1 MKYLIKTVETYRV
14 ASEDEAKQV
23 IEAAKKDGTYFLS
36 KYNSEY
42 KCTKVKGEVADE
54 WYRVT
59 LTKEFTSE
67 KEPDSYADVSYS
79 VSGFPTKEKAIDNI
93 AEDEE
98 DNF

>member
-23 IEAAKKDGTYFLS
+23 IEAAKKDGNYFLS

-42 KCTKVKGEVADE
+42 KCTKAKGEVVDE

-67 KEPDSYADVSYS
+67 KEPDCCTDVSYS
-79 VSGFPTKEKAIDNI
+79 VTAFEKAVDNI
-93 AEDEE
+93 DEDEGE
-98 DNF
+98 NY

>member
-14 ASEDEAKQV
+14 ASENEAKQV
-23 IEAAKKDGTYFLS
+23 IEDAKKDGNYFLS

-42 KCTKVKGEVADE
+42 KCTKAKGEVVDE

-67 KEPDSYADVSYS
+67 KEPDSYADISYS
-79 VSGFPTKEKAIDNI
+79 VSGFPKEKAADNI
-93 AEDEE
+93 TEDEG
-98 DNF
+98 DNY

>member
-23 IEAAKKDGTYFLS
+23 IEEAKKDKGYFLS

-42 KCTKVKGEVADE
+42 KSTKAKGEVVDE

-67 KEPDSYADVSYS
+67 KEPDTCADVSYS
-79 VSGFPTKEKAIDNI
+79 VNNFSQEKKVMDNI
-93 AEDEE
+93 SEDEG

>member
-14 ASEDEAKQV
+14 ASEEEAKQV
-23 IEAAKKDGTYFLS
+23 IEDAKKEGNYFLS

-42 KCTKVKGEVADE
+42 KNTKSKGEVVDE

-67 KEPDSYADVSYS
+67 KEPDSYADVRYS
-79 VSGFPTKEKAIDNI
+79 VSGFPKEKAMDKI

-98 DNF
+98 ENF

>member
-14 ASEDEAKQV
+14 ASEEEAKQV
-23 IEAAKKDGTYFLS
+23 IEDAKKAGTYFLS

-42 KCTKVKGEVADE
+42 KCTKAKGEVIDE

-67 KEPDSYADVSYS
+67 KEPENYADVSYS
-79 VSGFPTKEKAIDNI
+79 VSSFPKEKDG
-93 AEDEE
+93 EEE
-98 DNF
+98 DC